1 MKFFLS
7 RTLAALKFVE
17 SWLNSIISDACGIIE
32 RVVHVAIRVA
42 LFIIL
47 YKVAVSD
54 FLDQI
59 LNLVGK

>member
-7 RTLAALKFVE
+7 KTLAALKFIE
-17 SWLNSIISDACGIIE
+17 TWLNSVISDACGIIE
-32 RVVHVAIRVA
+32 RVIHVAIRVA

-59 LNLVGK
+59 LNLVDK